1 MSETG
6 MRLRILLPF
15 RVFAEHE
22 GISRIVAETPRG
34 YFGILPRR
42 LDGVASLVP
51 GILAFEVDE
60 QGERFVAVD
69 EGLLVK
75 TGRDV
80 TVSVRNAVEGDDLGR
95 LREMVEKN
103 FIGLDERERTVRAV
117 MAKLETSFVRH
128 LMEQRHE

>member
-1 MSETG
+1 MH
-6 MRLRILLPF
+6 LKILLPF

-22 GISRIVAETPRG
+22 GVSRITAETPRG
-34 YFGILPRR
+34 HFGILPRR
-42 LDGVASLVP
+42 LDGVAVLVP
-51 GILAFEVDE
+51 GILTFEIDE

-80 TVSVRNAVEGDDLGR
+80 TVSVRNAVEGEDLSR
-95 LREMVEKN
+95 LRETVESSFVN
-103 FIGLDERERTVRAV
+103 LNERERAVRTVL
-117 MAKLETSFVRH
+117 AKLETSFVRR

>member
-1 MSETG
+1 MH
-6 MRLRILLPF
+6 LKILLPF

-22 GISRIVAETPRG
+22 GVSRIIAETPRG
-34 YFGILPRR
+34 HFGILPRR
-42 LDGVASLVP
+42 LDGVAVLVP
-51 GILAFEVDE
+51 GILTFEIDE

-80 TVSVRNAVEGDDLGR
+80 TVSVRNAVEGEDLSR
-95 LREMVEKN
+95 LRETVESSFVN
-103 FIGLDERERTVRAV
+103 LNERERAVRTVL
-117 MAKLETSFVRH
+117 AKLETSFVRR